1 MGILH
6 TGTIDR
12 SGTTATRGAPS
23 SIHDTAA
30 TCDRLRALASPSRSS
45 TRPLTQSP
53 VQPRES
59 DNNTTLHPPPPPVQC
74 AAASSNIP
82 YPVDPGDTSSGL
94 STDPP
99 DNTRPYSSIV
109 TRTVAHTDPS
119 TESIGTS
126 SAQPH
131 TVPDIAAE
139 PDKTDARR
147 RSTLAA
153 LAGVRS
159 TDTVHEEHRLRRDRP
174 RLAVRP
180 IHMFGAILLLAT
192 LLCAS
197 LTMLLQQ
204 AMRYERALFAAQ
216 TSDLSDAL
224 DSSDSPDVADG
235 MDDTGTG
242 ASNDGADKTRDDARN
257 DTDTAASDDGTDDR
271 TADADE
277 SSASEHASGGDATD
291 SGVTD
296 GTGGTDVTDSRIDLN
311 TATSAQLQTV
321 KGIGPVTAER
331 ILAHRDRIGRFTS
344 VDQLLD
350 VKGIGTKTLAKIQ
363 DAVTVR

>member
-6 TGTIDR
+6 TGTIGIGDI
-12 SGTTATRGAPS
+12 SGAVAARGVSPSVHDVTTTS
-23 SIHDTAA
+23 
-30 TCDRLRALASPSRSS
+30 DRLRALASPSRSS
-45 TRPLTQSP
+45 TRPLVQSP

-59 DNNTTLHPPPPPVQC
+59 DHNTTLHPPPPPIQC
-74 AAASSNIP
+74 AATSSNIP
-82 YPVDPGDTSSGL
+82 YPVDPDDTSSGL

-99 DNTRPYSSIV
+99 DDTRPYPSIV

-119 TESIGTS
+119 IESIGTS

-131 TVPDIAAE
+131 TVPDTAAE

-159 TDTVHEEHRLRRDRP
+159 TDTAHEEHRLRRDRP
-174 RLAVRP
+174 RLAIRP

-204 AMRYERALFAAQ
+204 AMRYERALSAAQ
-216 TSDLSDAL
+216 TSVS
-224 DSSDSPDVADG
+224 ADG
-235 MDDTGTG
+235 TDGVNAVASDDDVDKARDDARDGTGNDADAVVPDSAMDDRLADDTGT
-242 ASNDGADKTRDDARN
+242 ASTMEN
-257 DTDTAASDDGTDDR
+257 DTDDAANGANDSGHVDGGADAADDG
-271 TADADE
+271 
-277 SSASEHASGGDATD
+277 
-291 SGVTD
+291 
-296 GTGGTDVTDSRIDLN
+296 RIDLN

-350 VKGIGTKTLAKIQ
+350 IKGIGAKTLAKIR